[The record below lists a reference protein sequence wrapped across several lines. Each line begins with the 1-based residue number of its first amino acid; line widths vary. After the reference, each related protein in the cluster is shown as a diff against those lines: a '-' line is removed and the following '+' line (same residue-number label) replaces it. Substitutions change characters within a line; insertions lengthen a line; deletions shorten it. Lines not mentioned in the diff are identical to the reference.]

1 MATYFMT
8 WDFRVDNDFIEA
20 AEFES
25 TCKSG
30 ESLKTSWSTGV
41 RTNMEIGSE
50 LLMVRQG
57 TPPRGIIGVGR
68 CISIPTKQ
76 PRHND
81 PTKDGNYVET
91 EWRFLYEQP
100 VVPEERLPAN
110 YRGMRGGGQLAPDD
124 LAKELISIF
133 HNNRTRAD
141 YEIDQITPATERQ
154 AIIMARRGQGLF
166 RDNVVKTEQKCR
178 LTGIRNVLLLRASHI
193 KPWNRCE
200 NGAERLDGHNG
211 LLLCPNADHLFDR
224 GLISFNDDGTLLVS
238 PYLDAGDLSRL
249 GVPFDANVGAFSERQ
264 RSYLQF
270 HRLEVFRS

>member
-8 WDFRVDNDFIEA
+8 WDFRVDNDLPEA
-20 AEFES
+20 AEFEK
-25 TCKSG
+25 TCNSG

-68 CISIPTKQ
+68 SISIPTKQ
-76 PRHND
+76 PRHD
-81 PTKDGNYVET
+81 DQKRDGNYVET
-91 EWRFLYEQP
+91 EWRFLYERP

-110 YRGMRGGGQLAPDD
+110 FRGMRGGGQTVPDD
-124 LAKELISIF
+124 LAKELISLF
-133 HNNRTRAD
+133 HGNRTRID
-141 YEIDQITPATERQ
+141 KEIIEITPDTERP

-166 RDNVVKTEQKCR
+166 RDRVISTEQKCR
-178 LTGIRNVLLLRASHI
+178 LTGIENPFFLRASHR

-200 NGAERLDGHNG
+200 NGGERLDGHNG
-211 LLLCPNADHLFDR
+211 LLLSPNIDYLFDR
-224 GLISFNDDGTLLVS
+224 GFISFNDDGSLLVS
-238 PYLDAGDLSRL
+238 PHIDRNDLSRL

-264 RSYLQF
+264 RHYLEF